1 MCISAEASRNM
12 FLGGV
17 VSSVLLMKFGLK
29 KLEKYNLFLVIT
41 FLYVTLMQIID
52 YLIWTDL
59 DCKNGR
65 NKLAGITGPLLNY
78 SQPLLVLL
86 IGYLLFSKR
95 INKEI
100 VVLNVVYTILFLV
113 FLYTYYTKGKYCS
126 KVDTETGNLIWIW
139 TKDKFMII
147 MIIAYIVTL
156 FTNLLSF
163 SDNYY
168 MMLVHGFIFGYL
180 LLVVFNIKNY
190 NSIGNLW
197 CFIAPTIILLFLIF
211 QHLYPKSLI
220 NKIDKK
226 YLRNILSM

>member
-12 FLGGV
+12 FLGGL
-17 VSSVLLMKFGLK
+17 VSSVLIMKFGLK

-41 FLYVTLMQIID
+41 FLYVILMQIID

-65 NKLAGITGPLLNY
+65 NKLAGIAGSFLNY
-78 SQPLLVLL
+78 SQPLIVLL
-86 IGYLLFSKR
+86 IGYLVLSKR
-95 INKEI
+95 INKKI
-100 VVLNVVYTILFLV
+100 VVLNVVYSILFLI
-113 FLYTYYTKGKYCS
+113 FLYKFYTKGKYCS
-126 KVDTETGNLIWIW
+126 KVDPETGNIIWNW

-163 SDNYY
+163 SDNKY
-168 MMLVHGFIFGYL
+168 MILVNGFIIGYL

-197 CFIAPTIILLFLIF
+197 CFITPTIILLFLIF
-211 QHLYPKSLI
+211 QHLYPKYLI

-226 YLRNILSM
+226 YLRNITSM

>member
-12 FLGGV
+12 FLGGL
-17 VSSVLLMKFGLK
+17 VSSVLIMKFGLK

-41 FLYVTLMQIID
+41 FLYVILMQIID

-59 DCKNGR
+59 NCKNGR
-65 NKLAGITGPLLNY
+65 NKLAGIAGSFLNY

-86 IGYLLFSKR
+86 IGYLVLSKR
-95 INKEI
+95 INKKI
-100 VVLNVVYTILFLV
+100 VILNVVYSILFLI
-113 FLYTYYTKGKYCS
+113 FLYIFYTKGKYCS
-126 KVDTETGNLIWIW
+126 KVDPETGNIIWNW

-163 SDNYY
+163 SDNKY
-168 MMLVHGFIFGYL
+168 MILVNGFIIGYL

-197 CFIAPTIILLFLIF
+197 CFITPTIILLFLIF
-211 QHLYPKSLI
+211 QHLYPKYLI

-226 YLRNILSM
+226 YLRNISSM